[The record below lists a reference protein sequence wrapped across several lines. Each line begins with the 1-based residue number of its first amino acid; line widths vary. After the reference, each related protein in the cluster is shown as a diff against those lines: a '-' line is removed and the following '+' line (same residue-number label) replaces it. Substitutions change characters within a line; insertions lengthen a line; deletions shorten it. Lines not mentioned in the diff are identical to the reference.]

1 MARPARFTPEHL
13 AQIRA
18 IQQSIQPTGLGGQP
32 VDPNYAADDDPWAG
46 EEIPQQNPF
55 GMFGNPAAMQGIGAY
70 AGRSGPGMFSP
81 EAMAQ
86 MAQIAQAR
94 MAPNPFSNDNLMA
107 GTPGPVDGSAFERQ
121 DMMGDI
127 DAMMQKRAMMA
138 ELQDMIPPSAAQVNP
153 GMKYQQDM
161 VPRQMNPQAAMMAQR
176 YINSQVPTA
185 PPPPP
190 ALATSGE
197 YGADASVVADQAPSG
212 GMPNRYP
219 NVTNTSPP
227 TGDGGMPNR
236 IAAEQNRVGP
246 FPAGDMA
253 RTAGIA
259 DQIHLRKPRIIDRIL
274 SGEGTDAVEAAQA
287 DPFERQDMMDDIS
300 EMMAK
305 ADMQRRGA
313 GLQNRYPDATN
324 TSPPI
329 AGGGM
334 PSRVGN
340 VTPDGGMGGVMDR
353 LMSQYGP
360 KPASGRPDSPYSGYE
375 NTSPN
380 STGLGGGLS
389 RFSPERMEEMAN
401 IAQSIHGKSNGP
413 RSEGHHPAVRPGMGQ
428 IIGGP
433 GELKPYGADQIGQSA
448 LPPRPTGI
456 IGSPGPLQAFGGD
469 TIGQNALSTF
479 NADKMSTMADTARR
493 EHLGG
498 SEGNAQGSQGWLNKP
513 LTPGG
518 LNLTN
523 AGTGKPLTGKSAL
536 AAAGVAALGLFL
548 ASRRNKKNR
557 GKQKVSQILGN
568 R

>member
-32 VDPNYAADDDPWAG
+32 VDPNYAADDDMWAG

-212 GMPNRYP
+212 GRPDGPYSDY
-219 NVTNTSPP
+219 TNTSPP
-227 TGDGGMPNR
+227 QLET
-236 IAAEQNRVGP
+236 GP
-246 FPAGDMA
+246 FS
-253 RTAGIA
+253 
-259 DQIHLRKPRIIDRIL
+259 HLREISPPEAKPFDLVNPTEGEYTPMQGKPRIIDRIL

-389 RFSPERMEEMAN
+389 RFSPERMEEIRR

-413 RSEGHHPAVRPGMGQ
+413 RSEGRHPAVRPGMGK
-428 IIGGP
+428 IIGAP

-479 NADKMSTMADTARR
+479 NADKMGTMADTARGI
-493 EHLGG
+493 HLGG
-498 SEGNAQGSQGWLNKP
+498 GAGNAQGSQGWLNKP